1 MLTSQVKFSLL
12 TREQVMGALK
22 STGSK
27 DPDVLLAAK
36 EEFASNYR
44 PIKWFGIWGMVCGVL
59 MTMLIV
65 LAPLGIPLFFLGIW
79 WFKRATRFA
88 ADRADLQRLCRRPDG
103 QGSDGI
109 RAERERGLKSQDS
122 DQGQ

>member
-1 MLTSQVKFSLL
+1 MITSQVKFNLL
-12 TREQVMGALK
+12 SREQVMGALK

-65 LAPLGIPLFFLGIW
+65 MAPLGIPLFFLGVW
-79 WFKRATRFA
+79 WFRRAKKNSAMIEGTFSEYVTS
-88 ADRADLQRLCRRPDG
+88 LGGTGP
-103 QGSDGI
+103 SPF
-109 RAERERGLKSQDS
+109 GLNT
-122 DQGQ
+122 GVA

>member
-1 MLTSQVKFSLL
+1 MLTSQVKFNLL

-59 MTMLIV
+59 MTLLIV

-79 WFKRATRFA
+79 WFKRAKKNSLLIEQTF
-88 ADRADLQRLCRRPDG
+88 
-103 QGSDGI
+103 SDYVG
-109 RAERERGLKSQDS
+109 GLT
-122 DQGQ
+122 GNGATAFGLNANVA

>member
-1 MLTSQVKFSLL
+1 MITSQVKFNLL
-12 TREQVMGALK
+12 SREQVMGALK

-44 PIKWFGIWGMVCGVL
+44 PIKWFGIWGMVCGAL

-65 LAPLGIPLFFLGIW
+65 MAPLGIPLFFLGVW
-79 WFKRATRFA
+79 WFRRAKKNA
-88 ADRADLQRLCRRPDG
+88 AMIEGTFNEYIATVTG
-103 QGSDGI
+103 
-109 RAERERGLKSQDS
+109 RGAAPLGVSNVA
-122 DQGQ
+122 

>member
-1 MLTSQVKFSLL
+1 MLTSQVKFNLL

-59 MTMLIV
+59 MTMLII
-65 LAPLGIPLFFLGIW
+65 LAPLGIPLFFLGVW
-79 WFKRATRFA
+79 WFKRAKKNSLLIEQTFSEYIVS
-88 ADRADLQRLCRRPDG
+88 LTGKGPTPF
-103 QGSDGI
+103 
-109 RAERERGLKSQDS
+109 GLSANVA
-122 DQGQ
+122 

>member
-1 MLTSQVKFSLL
+1 MITSQVKFNLL
-12 TREQVMGALK
+12 SREQVMGALK

-27 DPDVLLAAK
+27 DADVLLAAK

-65 LAPLGIPLFFLGIW
+65 MAPLGIPLFFLGLW
-79 WFKRATRFA
+79 WFKRAKKNNVLIEATY
-88 ADRADLQRLCRRPDG
+88 
-103 QGSDGI
+103 
-109 RAERERGLKSQDS
+109 AEYVGNLAGKGPGPFGLSANVA
-122 DQGQ
+122 

>member
-1 MLTSQVKFSLL
+1 MITSQVKFNLL
-12 TREQVMGALK
+12 SREQVMGALK
-22 STGSK
+22 STGSR

-59 MTMLIV
+59 MTLLIV

-79 WFKRATRFA
+79 WFKRAKKNSALIEATY
-88 ADRADLQRLCRRPDG
+88 
-103 QGSDGI
+103 
-109 RAERERGLKSQDS
+109 AEYLTSLTGNGPAPFGLSAS
-122 DQGQ
+122 VA

>member
-79 WFKRATRFA
+79 WFKRAKKNSLLIEQTF
-88 ADRADLQRLCRRPDG
+88 
-103 QGSDGI
+103 SDYVG
-109 RAERERGLKSQDS
+109 GLTGK
-122 DQGQ
+122 GATAFGLNANVA

>member
-1 MLTSQVKFSLL
+1 MITSQVKFNLL
-12 TREQVMGALK
+12 SREQVMGALK

-59 MTMLIV
+59 MSLMIV
-65 LAPLGIPLFFLGIW
+65 LAPLGIPLFFLGLW
-79 WFKRATRFA
+79 WYRRAKKNSALIEATYNEYVA
-88 ADRADLQRLCRRPDG
+88 TLTG
-103 QGSDGI
+103 KGSF
-109 RAERERGLKSQDS
+109 GLNASVA
-122 DQGQ
+122 

>member
-1 MLTSQVKFSLL
+1 MLTSQVKFNLL

-59 MTMLIV
+59 MSLLIV
-65 LAPLGIPLFFLGIW
+65 LAPLGIPLFFLGVW
-79 WFKRATRFA
+79 WYKRAKKNSLLIEQTFNEYIVSLTGKGA
-88 ADRADLQRLCRRPDG
+88 MPLGVSANVA
-103 QGSDGI
+103 
-109 RAERERGLKSQDS
+109 
-122 DQGQ
+122 

>member
-1 MLTSQVKFSLL
+1 MLTSQVKFNLL

-44 PIKWFGIWGMVCGVL
+44 PDQVVRDLGHGVR
-59 MTMLIV
+59 
-65 LAPLGIPLFFLGIW
+65 
-79 WFKRATRFA
+79 RAHAR
-88 ADRADLQRLCRRPDG
+88 C
-103 QGSDGI
+103 
-109 RAERERGLKSQDS
+109 
-122 DQGQ
+122 

>member
-1 MLTSQVKFSLL
+1 MLTSQVKFNLL
-12 TREQVMGALK
+12 SREQVMGALK

-59 MTMLIV
+59 MSLLIV
-65 LAPLGIPLFFLGIW
+65 LAPLGIPLFFLGLW
-79 WFKRATRFA
+79 WFKRAKKNSVTIETTYSEYVASVTGKGATPF
-88 ADRADLQRLCRRPDG
+88 
-103 QGSDGI
+103 
-109 RAERERGLKSQDS
+109 GLNANVA
-122 DQGQ
+122 

>member
-1 MLTSQVKFSLL
+1 MLTSQVKFNLL
-12 TREQVMGALK
+12 SREQVMGALK

-44 PIKWFGIWGMVCGVL
+44 PIKWFGIWAMVCGVL

-65 LAPLGIPLFFLGIW
+65 MAPLGIPLFFLGIW
-79 WFKRATRFA
+79 WFRRAKKNSQLIEDTFA
-88 ADRADLQRLCRRPDG
+88 EYV
-103 QGSDGI
+103 GSVTGKGPQPF
-109 RAERERGLKSQDS
+109 GLNA
-122 DQGQ
+122 GVA

>member
-1 MLTSQVKFSLL
+1 MITSQVKFNLL
-12 TREQVMGALK
+12 SREQVMGALK

-65 LAPLGIPLFFLGIW
+65 MAPLGIPLFFLGLW
-79 WFKRATRFA
+79 WFKRAKKNSAMIEGTFA
-88 ADRADLQRLCRRPDG
+88 EYVGGLTG
-103 QGSDGI
+103 QGPTFGAS
-109 RAERERGLKSQDS
+109 ANVA
-122 DQGQ
+122 